1 MINENKLFFIIGP
14 GRSGT
19 TILQELMNTYS
30 GFCNLDE
37 SVLGKFPTAIDLW
50 SYVRRSND
58 YSPLEDY
65 INNKWTREYFVEKT
79 PSSILCLESLL
90 KKFPRSNYLFLE
102 RNPKNIV
109 LSQLNLFKNE
119 EMFEHRK
126 SQDLKN
132 LMITE
137 DDLNLNSQHYTAKKV
152 LRMVQNQVFF
162 KNQFINSI
170 TIRYEMLKSNLS
182 KELEKISKKFLI
194 SYDDSLSKTVFS
206 SPSTSSKNN
215 TYEIESITDLEAQK
229 LINTACT
236 LWSY

>member
-65 INNKWTREYFVEKT
+65 INNKWTREYFVGKT

-109 LSQLNLFKNE
+109 L
-119 EMFEHRK
+119 
-126 SQDLKN
+126 
-132 LMITE
+132 
-137 DDLNLNSQHYTAKKV
+137 
-152 LRMVQNQVFF
+152 
-162 KNQFINSI
+162 
-170 TIRYEMLKSNLS
+170 
-182 KELEKISKKFLI
+182 
-194 SYDDSLSKTVFS
+194 
-206 SPSTSSKNN
+206 
-215 TYEIESITDLEAQK
+215 
-229 LINTACT
+229 
-236 LWSY
+236 